1 MLRRHSWHFSV
12 RPSTNW
18 KGSSAGIQVTTP
30 IAEWAPHQGNTKEH
44 FYSSLHIIYSK
55 PQRKIAFG
63 WVLSIATCFG
73 RITFTFVASCSM
85 QAAKETCFFCFE
97 NVIYKKSSYREGRLL
112 SQCRLWWSVA
122 VCMKICALVSR
133 QRKFEGFKNKK
144 QKTYLSRPGDR

>member
-1 MLRRHSWHFSV
+1 MLRQLPTIPWEKTLGYVYRWGYGSLHMFDWMKMATSSLGFGNQERERGGMLRRHSWHFSV

-97 NVIYKKSSYREGRLL
+97 NVIYKKSS
-112 SQCRLWWSVA
+112 
-122 VCMKICALVSR
+122 
-133 QRKFEGFKNKK
+133 
-144 QKTYLSRPGDR
+144 